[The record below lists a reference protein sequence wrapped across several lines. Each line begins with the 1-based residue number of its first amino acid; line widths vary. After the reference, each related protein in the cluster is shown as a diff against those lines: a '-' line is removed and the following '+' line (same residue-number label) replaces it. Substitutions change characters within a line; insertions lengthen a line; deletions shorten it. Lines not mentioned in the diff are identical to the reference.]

1 MKVILSPAMNMEQCK
16 DDRLEKTIPIFSENA
31 CELVEKIKQI
41 NPFDLETELGISHKL
56 LDKAFEYYLQ
66 FDTSNK
72 SEVGTQALVAF
83 QGLAYKNINTDDF
96 TKEDFTF
103 ANEKIRILSS
113 LYGVL
118 KPTDLIQQYRLDF
131 MCNFGK
137 KKIDGKNLYE
147 YWGNKVY
154 EELFKDGE
162 VVVGICSKEYE
173 KLIKPYLQPWDKYIA
188 CEFLVNKNGKL
199 KAQATASKMA
209 RGQMARYI
217 VKNRIKELE
226 DLRNFE
232 FDGFVYS
239 EHKSSTSI
247 MAFVKK

>member
-1 MKVILSPAMNMEQCK
+1 MKVILSPAMNMEQCV
-16 DDRLEKTIPIFSENA
+16 DDRLEKTKPIFSKNA
-31 CELVEKIKQI
+31 CELVEKVKKI
-41 NPFDLETELGISHKL
+41 NPFDLEHELGISQKL
-56 LDKAFEYYLQ
+56 LDKVFQNYLE
-66 FDTSNK
+66 FDTSNYDK
-72 SEVGTQALVAF
+72 VGTQALIAF
-83 QGLAYKNINTDDF
+83 QGLAYKNINTLDF
-96 TKEDFTF
+96 SKEDFTF
-103 ANEKIRILSS
+103 ANDKVRILSS

-147 YWGNKVY
+147 YWGSSVY
-154 EELFKDGE
+154 EEVFKDGD

-173 KLIKPYLQPWDKYIA
+173 KLIKPFLQPWDKYIA
-188 CEFLVNKNGKL
+188 CEFLVNKKGKL

-217 VKNRIKELE
+217 VKNRVE
-226 DLRNFE
+226 DIEALKDFE

-239 EHKSSTSI
+239 EHNSTKNVLT
-247 MAFVKK
+247 FVK

>member
-1 MKVILSPAMNMEQCK
+1 MKVILSPAMNMEQCV
-16 DDRLEKTIPIFSENA
+16 DNRLEKTKPIFSQNA
-31 CELVEKIKQI
+31 CELVEKVKKI
-41 NPFDLETELGISHKL
+41 NPFDLEFELGISPKL
-56 LDKAFEYYLQ
+56 LDKTFEYYLQ
-66 FDTSNK
+66 FDTSDVD
-72 SEVGTQALVAF
+72 EVGTQALVSF
-83 QGLAYKNINTDDF
+83 QGLAYKNINSLDF
-96 TKEDFTF
+96 TKEDFEF
-103 ANEKIRILSS
+103 ANDKIRILSS

-147 YWGNKVY
+147 YWGNSVY
-154 EELFKDGE
+154 EEIFKDGE

-173 KLIKPYLQPWDKYIA
+173 KLIKPFLQPWDKYIA
-188 CEFLVNKNGKL
+188 CEFLVSKNGKL

-217 VKNRIKELE
+217 VKNRIQDVEALK
-226 DLRNFE
+226 NFE

-239 EHKSSTSI
+239 EQHSTKGN
-247 MAFVKK
+247 MAFIR

>member
-1 MKVILSPAMNMEQCK
+1 MKVILSPAMNMEQIV
-16 DDRLEKTIPIFSENA
+16 DNRLEKTQPIFSENA
-31 CELVEKIKQI
+31 CELVEKIKKI
-41 NPFDLETELGISHKL
+41 NPFDLENELNISSKL

-66 FDTSNK
+66 FDTNNVDV
-72 SEVGTQALVAF
+72 VGTQALVAF
-83 QGLAYKNINTDDF
+83 QGLAYKNINVEDF
-96 TKEDFTF
+96 TKEDFIF
-103 ANEKIRILSS
+103 ANDTIRILSS

-147 YWGNKVY
+147 YWGELVY
-154 EELFKDGE
+154 NEVFKNGDT
-162 VVVGICSKEYE
+162 VVGICSKEYE
-173 KLIKPYLQPWDKYIA
+173 KLFKPFLKPWDNYTT

-217 VKNRIKELE
+217 VKNKVENVE
-226 DLRNFE
+226 DLKVFE
-232 FDGFVYS
+232 FDGFTYS
-239 EHKSSTSI
+239 EYNSKKGV
-247 MAFVKK
+247 MAFVR